1 MKKLLPICAALLFA
15 GCSDDGWQ
23 DLFNGEN
30 LDGWHAYGI
39 EEGYNGWY
47 VDQGVIAF
55 DPGQRTVARNSNL
68 VTDKEYTSF
77 ELSMEWLISEHGN
90 SGLFWA
96 VQGNEEL
103 EFNDNRGAEIQI
115 LDDGYTEYIEQ
126 RGDINRAGS
135 LYNLMAPSSI
145 VSKPA
150 NEWNHYFLHV
160 DHANNVGFLR
170 FNDVEVLRFPV
181 NGPEW
186 QELIAD
192 KGHGGP
198 DFGKARTGRIAL
210 QDWGGRVA
218 FRNMKIRELNQ

>member
-1 MKKLLPICAALLFA
+1 MKKLLPICVALLFA

-30 LDGWHAYGI
+30 LDGWHAYGV

-55 DPGQRTVARNSNL
+55 DPAKRTAARNSSL
-68 VTDKEYTSF
+68 VTNKEYTDF
-77 ELSMEWLISEHGN
+77 ELSLEWLISKNGN

-96 VQGNEEL
+96 VQESDEYEHAYTTGP
-103 EFNDNRGAEIQI
+103 EIQI

-135 LYNLMAPSSI
+135 LYGLMAPSSI

-150 NEWNHYFLHV
+150 NEWNHYLLHI
-160 DHANNVGFLR
+160 DQTNNEGFLR
-170 FNDVEVLRFPV
+170 FNGVEVVRFPV

-186 QELIAD
+186 DALIAE
-192 KGHGGP
+192 KGFGGP
-198 DFGKARTGRIAL
+198 AFGKAQTGRIAL

-218 FRNMKIRELNQ
+218 FRNVKIRELK